1 MNLTF
6 KYIDCL
12 EITLTASPK
21 TLYVSQKHNGSNNYI
36 TALIFIKTVFYLLWV
51 SYLLRIGERPETG
64 QNAFYL
70 NILMDPVGK

>member
-1 MNLTF
+1 MKLTLF
-6 KYIDCL
+6 STNINHLPPKHCTCL
-12 EITLTASPK
+12 RNI
-21 TLYVSQKHNGSNNYI
+21 NGSNNYI

-70 NILMDPVGK
+70 NVLVDPVGK